1 MGIGDWGLGIGDW
14 GLGPIPKKKLNL
26 KMKAE
31 EGGSDDMKE
40 ANKKKISSSNTT
52 LKTKI
57 HSLEATINDIQK
69 SIQDNITDIKEL
81 EKEKNEHREE
91 LKQKTED
98 MKKTLIVELNNVE
111 VEMKKHLSVQKDEN
125 TRLQKLITQLKGEK
139 TVLMNKLIALQ
150 RRITDMENQVGT
162 DDIKFL

>member
-1 MGIGDWGLGIGDW
+1 MKGDEGNNNDEMKDIINKNKLG
-14 GLGPIPKKKLNL
+14 
-26 KMKAE
+26 
-31 EGGSDDMKE
+31 
-40 ANKKKISSSNTT
+40 SSSSPT
-52 LKTKI
+52 LKAKI
-57 HSLEATINDIQK
+57 QSLEIVIAEIHK
-69 SIQDNITDIKEL
+69 ALQDNITDIKEL
-81 EKEKNEHREE
+81 EKEKNVHKEE
-91 LKQKTED
+91 LKQKTDD

-162 DDIKFL
+162 DDLKFI

>member
-1 MGIGDWGLGIGDW
+1 
-14 GLGPIPKKKLNL
+14 
-26 KMKAE
+26 MKIDEGAE
-31 EGGSDDMKE
+31 DMKDV
-40 ANKKKISSSNTT
+40 NKNKMSSSNTT

-57 HSLEATINDIQK
+57 QSLENTIK
-69 SIQDNITDIKEL
+69 EVHKAIQDNISDIKEL
-81 EKEKNEHREE
+81 DKEKNEHKDE

>member
-1 MGIGDWGLGIGDW
+1 
-14 GLGPIPKKKLNL
+14 
-26 KMKAE
+26 MKAE
-31 EGGSDDMKE
+31 EGGSDDAKE
-40 ANKKKISSSNTT
+40 VNKKKISSSNTT

-57 HSLEATINDIQK
+57 HSLEVTINDIQK

-150 RRITDMENQVGT
+150 RRITDMENQVGN
-162 DDIKFL
+162 DDLKFL

>member
-1 MGIGDWGLGIGDW
+1 
-14 GLGPIPKKKLNL
+14 
-26 KMKAE
+26 MKIDEGAE
-31 EGGSDDMKE
+31 DMKDV
-40 ANKKKISSSNTT
+40 NKNKMSSSNTT

-57 HSLEATINDIQK
+57 QSLENTIK
-69 SIQDNITDIKEL
+69 EVHKAIQDNISDIKEL
-81 EKEKNEHREE
+81 EKEKNEHKDE

>member
-1 MGIGDWGLGIGDW
+1 MTEF
-14 GLGPIPKKKLNL
+14 

-31 EGGSDDMKE
+31 EGSEDMKDIK
-40 ANKKKISSSNTT
+40 KKKISSSNTT

-57 HSLEATINDIQK
+57 HSLETTIKDIQK
-69 SIQDNITDIKEL
+69 SIEDNITDIKEL
-81 EKEKNEHREE
+81 EKEKNEHKEE

-162 DDIKFL
+162 DDLKFM

>member
-1 MGIGDWGLGIGDW
+1 MRGDEGVNNEDLKDINKNQ
-14 GLGPIPKKKLNL
+14 LGP
-26 KMKAE
+26 
-31 EGGSDDMKE
+31 
-40 ANKKKISSSNTT
+40 SSSVT

-57 HSLEATINDIQK
+57 QSLESTIAEIHKAIN
-69 SIQDNITDIKEL
+69 DNITDIKEL

-98 MKKTLIVELNNVE
+98 MKKSLIVELNNVE
-111 VEMKKHLSVQKDEN
+111 IEMKKHLSVQKDEN

-150 RRITDMENQVGT
+150 RRITDMENQVGH
-162 DDIKFL
+162 DDLKFL

>member
-1 MGIGDWGLGIGDW
+1 MKGDEGNDNDELKDINKNQIG
-14 GLGPIPKKKLNL
+14 
-26 KMKAE
+26 
-31 EGGSDDMKE
+31 
-40 ANKKKISSSNTT
+40 SSSSTT

-57 HSLEATINDIQK
+57 QSLEKTIAEVQRA
-69 SIQDNITDIKEL
+69 IQDNITDIKEL
-81 EKEKNEHREE
+81 EKEKDEHKEE
-91 LKQKTED
+91 LKQKTDD

-125 TRLQKLITQLKGEK
+125 TRLQKLITQPKGEK

-162 DDIKFL
+162 DDLKFI

>member
-1 MGIGDWGLGIGDW
+1 
-14 GLGPIPKKKLNL
+14 
-26 KMKAE
+26 MKIDEGAE
-31 EGGSDDMKE
+31 DMKDV
-40 ANKKKISSSNTT
+40 NKNKMSSSNTT

-57 HSLEATINDIQK
+57 QSLENTIK
-69 SIQDNITDIKEL
+69 EVHKAIQDNISDIKEL
-81 EKEKNEHREE
+81 EKEKNEHKDE

-98 MKKTLIVELNNVE
+98 MKKTIIVELNNVE

>member
-1 MGIGDWGLGIGDW
+1 
-14 GLGPIPKKKLNL
+14 
-26 KMKAE
+26 MKAE
-31 EGGSDDMKE
+31 EGTDDLKDL
-40 ANKKKISSSNTT
+40 NKKKISSSNTT

-57 HSLEATINDIQK
+57 QSLESTIKEIHK
-69 SIQDNITDIKEL
+69 AIQDNISDIKEL
-81 EKEKNEHREE
+81 EKEKNEHKDE

>member
-1 MGIGDWGLGIGDW
+1 MKGDEGNNNDDLKDINKNQIG
-14 GLGPIPKKKLNL
+14 P
-26 KMKAE
+26 
-31 EGGSDDMKE
+31 
-40 ANKKKISSSNTT
+40 SSSTT

-57 HSLEATINDIQK
+57 QSLEKTIAEVQRA
-69 SIQDNITDIKEL
+69 IQDNITDIKEL
-81 EKEKNEHREE
+81 EKEKDEHKEE
-91 LKQKTED
+91 LKQKTDD

-111 VEMKKHLSVQKDEN
+111 VEMKKHLAVQKDEN

-162 DDIKFL
+162 DDLKFI

>member
-1 MGIGDWGLGIGDW
+1 M
-14 GLGPIPKKKLNL
+14 
-26 KMKAE
+26 KMDEGAE
-31 EGGSDDMKE
+31 DMKDV
-40 ANKKKISSSNTT
+40 NKNKMSSSNTT

-57 HSLEATINDIQK
+57 QSLENTIK
-69 SIQDNITDIKEL
+69 EVHKAIQDNISDIKEL
-81 EKEKNEHREE
+81 EKEKNEHKDE